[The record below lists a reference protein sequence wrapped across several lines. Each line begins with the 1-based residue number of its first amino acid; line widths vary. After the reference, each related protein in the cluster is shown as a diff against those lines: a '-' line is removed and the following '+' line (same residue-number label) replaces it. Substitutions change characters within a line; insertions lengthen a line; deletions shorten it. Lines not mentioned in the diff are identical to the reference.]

1 MIGEVKR
8 YQRIDRRKCLRLESS
23 LPVEISLYQR
33 ESKTTITKGIPGT
46 ISQVSREG
54 VCIETDTVMI
64 NGTHIFTSAMD
75 DEFFLAM
82 KISLPDSTHIVEAL
96 GAVAWYNL
104 APENSQF
111 RFIAGIIISEIEPT
125 SKKYWLGFISEI
137 EKSSAPV

>member
-1 MIGEVKR
+1 V
-8 YQRIDRRKCLRLESS
+8 D
-23 LPVEISLYQR
+23 ISLYHR

-82 KISLPDSTHIVEAL
+82 TISLPDATQTVEAL

-111 RFIAGIIISEIEPT
+111 RFIAGIIIAEIDPT
-125 SKKYWLGFISEI
+125 SKQYWLTFISEV
-137 EKSSAPV
+137 EKSSAPF

>member
-1 MIGEVKR
+1 
-8 YQRIDRRKCLRLESS
+8 
-23 LPVEISLYQR
+23 VEFSLYHR
-33 ESKTTITKGIPGT
+33 ESKEIITERIPGN

-82 KISLPDSTHIVEAL
+82 KISLPDSTHTVEAL

-111 RFIAGIIISEIEPT
+111 RFIAGIIIAEIEPT
-125 SKKYWLGFISEI
+125 SKKYWLAFVSKV
-137 EKSSAPV
+137 EKSRAPV